1 MGNFRVGTWLSG
13 GILLIVAALL
23 FMTNPD
29 QATYETYAVKRLS
42 TYAKNDL
49 CQDLPG
55 TIEEFLSESCE
66 SLIDANQQS
75 IQDVI
80 RQNTVTLNFG
90 LFSLYRTRLAV
101 PGVEALPTYE
111 VETLG
116 IFNRFYIYRAEQ
128 Q

>member
-23 FMTNPD
+23 FVTNPD

-75 IQDVI
+75 IQDVP
-80 RQNTVTLNFG
+80 
-90 LFSLYRTRLAV
+90 AV
-101 PGVEALPTYE
+101 AALPTYE